1 MYVKKSRFLGQIHL
15 KCKHIGYGVSQSV
28 YGVCGRQLC
37 FTSNAMA
44 AARRLFFQE
53 HPKASHS
60 FYRKKFTSV
69 PFWLEKSFQYT
80 AGIDFS
86 DRKMKK
92 KLDQKWYG
100 GAVLMN
106 LSKAFD
112 TLNHDL
118 LLAKLRAYG
127 FLSFSQLFK

>member
-1 MYVKKSRFLGQIHL
+1 MSGD
-15 KCKHIGYGVSQSV
+15 
-28 YGVCGRQLC
+28 
-37 FTSNAMA
+37 N
-44 AARRLFFQE
+44 
-53 HPKASHS
+53 PKASYS
-60 FYRKKFTSV
+60 FYRKNFTSV
-69 PFWLEKSFQYT
+69 PFWLEKRFQYT

>member
-1 MYVKKSRFLGQIHL
+1 
-15 KCKHIGYGVSQSV
+15 
-28 YGVCGRQLC
+28 
-37 FTSNAMA
+37 
-44 AARRLFFQE
+44 
-53 HPKASHS
+53 
-60 FYRKKFTSV
+60 
-69 PFWLEKSFQYT
+69 
-80 AGIDFS
+80 
-86 DRKMKK
+86 MKK
-92 KLDQKWYG
+92 KLDQKWSG